1 MTLNTYAKLIIR
13 LQPNGRRLFQQ
24 QIISPLPSTK
34 SSIREASSGATLEYD
49 SPKAYK
55 LHMLEQGPS
64 THVSCNREEGLDFY
78 KKMQVVR
85 RMEASANNMYKSK
98 LIRGFCHLY
107 SGQVC
112 CCYCY

>member
-1 MTLNTYAKLIIR
+1 
-13 LQPNGRRLFQQ
+13 
-24 QIISPLPSTK
+24 
-34 SSIREASSGATLEYD
+34 
-49 SPKAYK
+49 
-55 LHMLEQGPS
+55 MLEQGPS

-112 CCYCY
+112 FIKLTKQISIIFSFPRKLFVSG

>member
-1 MTLNTYAKLIIR
+1 MNTYAKLITR
-13 LQPNGRRLFQQ
+13 LQPNGRRLLQLQQ
-24 QIISPLPSTK
+24 TGTPLAGV
-34 SSIREASSGATLEYD
+34 SSIRDASSGTTLEYD
-49 SPKAYK
+49 APKAYK

-78 KKMQVVR
+78 KKMQVIR

-112 CCYCY
+112 YCFHMK

>member
-1 MTLNTYAKLIIR
+1 
-13 LQPNGRRLFQQ
+13 
-24 QIISPLPSTK
+24 
-34 SSIREASSGATLEYD
+34 
-49 SPKAYK
+49 
-55 LHMLEQGPS
+55 MLEKGPS
-64 THVSCNREEGLDFY
+64 THVSCNKEEGLDFY

-112 CCYCY
+112 SRRSRIDRIAGFCLGSCLCWNESSHGQE

>member
-1 MTLNTYAKLIIR
+1 
-13 LQPNGRRLFQQ
+13 
-24 QIISPLPSTK
+24 
-34 SSIREASSGATLEYD
+34 
-49 SPKAYK
+49 
-55 LHMLEQGPS
+55 MLDQGPS

-107 SGQVC
+107 SGQVRFLLVVNSNRLFVFHNRKPSVLE
-112 CCYCY
+112 

>member
-1 MTLNTYAKLIIR
+1 
-13 LQPNGRRLFQQ
+13 
-24 QIISPLPSTK
+24 
-34 SSIREASSGATLEYD
+34 
-49 SPKAYK
+49 
-55 LHMLEQGPS
+55 MLEEGPS

-107 SGQVC
+107 SGQVSLVSIIKSNIFIIYFLIGSC
-112 CCYCY
+112 LCWYESSNG

>member
-1 MTLNTYAKLIIR
+1 MA
-13 LQPNGRRLFQQ
+13 
-24 QIISPLPSTK
+24 
-34 SSIREASSGATLEYD
+34 YD
-49 SPKAYK
+49 SPTAYK

-112 CCYCY
+112 CIKII

>member
-1 MTLNTYAKLIIR
+1 MITYANLINR
-13 LQPNGRRLFQQ
+13 LQPNGRRLLQQ
-24 QIISPLPSTK
+24 QISSSLSSTK

-64 THVSCNREEGLDFY
+64 TQVSCNREEGLDFY

-112 CCYCY
+112 V

>member
-1 MTLNTYAKLIIR
+1 M
-13 LQPNGRRLFQQ
+13 
-24 QIISPLPSTK
+24 ISPK
-34 SSIREASSGATLEYD
+34 RQASSGSTLGYD
-49 SPKAYK
+49 APNAYK
-55 LHMLEQGPS
+55 LHMLEEGPN

-107 SGQVC
+107 SGQVGLFLINKIK
-112 CCYCY
+112 